1 MHCRVGTIG
10 NQGVIRMNTHSKP
23 KDKKVQIRSL
33 NMRAICLV
41 ISVMLGMGLRNS
53 PNHEHHGDHDGQV
66 KREAEVGQGFGD
78 DPG

>member
-1 MHCRVGTIG
+1 
-10 NQGVIRMNTHSKP
+10 MNNHSKP
-23 KDKKVQIRSL
+23 KDKKVQISSL

-53 PNHEHHGDHDGQV
+53 PNHEHHDGQI

>member
-1 MHCRVGTIG
+1 
-10 NQGVIRMNTHSKP
+10 MNTHSKP